1 MTATS
6 FTALIET
13 VAAAGGE
20 SRAAVPEDW
29 LQGRTAYGGLSAAL
43 ALAAARAASPDLPP
57 LRTAQLA
64 FLGPSAGALTMRAET
79 LRAGRSMSFVGVDA
93 AGEAGPCTRALFGF
107 GADRVSE
114 IDYDDVPM
122 PDVPPPEELPEWD
135 FRTRGG
141 PAFLQHYEVRG
152 AAGAL
157 PFSGAEEARF
167 LLWVRHRDEAARRGE
182 GALLALADA
191 PPPAFLSMLTT
202 PAPTASVT
210 WQADFL
216 TDAHD
221 SPGGWYLCGST
232 GDAAVNGYGGQSQMV
247 WAADG
252 EPVVAARQCCVVFG

>member
-1 MTATS
+1 MTDETPY
-6 FTALIET
+6 TDLLQTLI
-13 VAAAGGE
+13 VRDGQARV
-20 SRAAVPEDW
+20 SVPGDW

-43 ALAAARAASPDLPP
+43 ALQAARSVAPDAP
-57 LRTAQLA
+57 LRTAQIA
-64 FLGPSAGALTMRAET
+64 FIGPAAGDLTLNVQT
-79 LRAGRSMSFVGVDA
+79 LRAGKSMSFVAVDTV
-93 AGEAGPCTRALFGF
+93 GEGGPCTRSLFGF
-107 GADRVSE
+107 GAGRTSQ

-122 PDVPPPEELPEWD
+122 PDVPAPHELPEWD
-135 FRTRGG
+135 FRERGG

-221 SPGGWYLCGST
+221 STDGWYLCGST

>member
-1 MTATS
+1 MTTS
-6 FTALIET
+6 YTDLIARLAPTEGGA
-13 VAAAGGE
+13 VAH
-20 SRAAVPEDW
+20 VPEDW

-43 ALAAARAASPDLPP
+43 ALAAARRDTPDLPP
-57 LRTAQLA
+57 LRTAQMA
-64 FLGPSAGALTMRAET
+64 FIGPAAGELSFRTQT
-79 LRAGRSMSFVGVDA
+79 LRAGRSMTFVGVDA
-93 AGEAGPCTRALFGF
+93 IGEAGPCTRSLFGF
-107 GADRVSE
+107 GAPRISE

-122 PDVPPPEELPEWD
+122 PDVPRPEELPAWD
-135 FRTRGG
+135 FRERGG
-141 PAFLQHYEVRG
+141 PAFLQHYELRG

-157 PFSGAEEARF
+157 PFSGAQEARF

-182 GALLALADA
+182 SALLALADA

-221 SPGGWYLCGST
+221 TTDGWYLCGST
-232 GDAAVNGYGGQSQMV
+232 GDAAVDGYGGQSRMV

-252 EPVVAARQCCVVFG
+252 EPVIAARQCCVVFG